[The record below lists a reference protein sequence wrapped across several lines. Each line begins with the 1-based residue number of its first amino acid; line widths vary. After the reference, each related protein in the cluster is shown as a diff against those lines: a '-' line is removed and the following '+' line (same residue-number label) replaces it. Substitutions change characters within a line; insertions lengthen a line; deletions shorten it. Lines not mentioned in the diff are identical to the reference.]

1 MHSIE
6 DTPEGQVYRESVDSF
21 NEKYNGKYFADIEFI
36 PRNDSGGGYSDKV
49 NSSVLSG
56 GLPDV
61 LTLDGPNAV
70 SYTHLLANA
79 ISCVTMIIVSPSF
92 ASVRITSRTSPTICG
107 SRAEVGLSL
116 IHI

>member
-1 MHSIE
+1 MCIR
-6 DTPEGQVYRESVDSF
+6 DRVYRESVDSF

-61 LTLDGPNAV
+61 LTLDGPNVAAYAENGIIQPLACLL
-70 SYTHLLANA
+70 YTSSFG
-79 ISCVTMIIVSPSF
+79 SCFFFLTFKRKSINM
-92 ASVRITSRTSPTICG
+92 T
-107 SRAEVGLSL
+107 
-116 IHI
+116 